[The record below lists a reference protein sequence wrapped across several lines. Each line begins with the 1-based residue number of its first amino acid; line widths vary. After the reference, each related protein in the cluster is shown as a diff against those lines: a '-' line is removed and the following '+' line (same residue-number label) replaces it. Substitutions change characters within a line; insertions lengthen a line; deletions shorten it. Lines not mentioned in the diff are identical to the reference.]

1 MSSPIIYRSDSSF
14 SFLKKIVFLN
24 IWTSK
29 RLARRRR
36 PIEMCHVVK
45 DGMYRLIRIDCLIR
59 MARARFVGM
68 DGDAW
73 TRLAI
78 CLLLAGPQFL
88 DW

>member
-1 MSSPIIYRSDSSF
+1 
-14 SFLKKIVFLN
+14 
-24 IWTSK
+24 
-29 RLARRRR
+29 
-36 PIEMCHVVK
+36 MCHVVK

-88 DW
+88 GW